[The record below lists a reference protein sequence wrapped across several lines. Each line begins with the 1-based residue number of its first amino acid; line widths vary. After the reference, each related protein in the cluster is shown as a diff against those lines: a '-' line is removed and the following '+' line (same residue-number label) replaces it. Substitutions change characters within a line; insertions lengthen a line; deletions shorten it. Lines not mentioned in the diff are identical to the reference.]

1 MANMHLI
8 STESELLGRYMLN
21 FRDVCD
27 HLKLAAEGAQPAKRG
42 RGRPPKPVD
51 HAAVAAKQARSEAY
65 KAWVKECQDRK
76 ARINAAKQELANRK
90 LQRDEALRAWE
101 ASVAKAREE
110 QQAQWETY
118 LKEVEDALAYW
129 EATPV
134 PKQP

>member
-8 STESELLGRYMLN
+8 STESELLGRHMLN

-42 RGRPPKPVD
+42 RGRPRKVVD
-51 HAAVAAKQARSEAY
+51 QAALAAKQARSDAY
-65 KAWVKECQDRK
+65 KQWVKDCQDRK
-76 ARINAAKQELANRK
+76 MRIQAAKDELARRK
-90 LQRDEALRAWE
+90 
-101 ASVAKAREE
+101 E
-110 QQAQWETY
+110 QCATY